1 MRTAS
6 ASSSSSSAQRSSSHE
21 RKDKVANKDA
31 PKQRLSS
38 ESSRPPQQPTQH
50 RLERFRDSFEAS
62 RSSRP
67 VALSVPAAAPTRL
80 SARAAPAASAPA
92 ASVDPR
98 IASRVSVTPHS
109 QGPNGSFDVK
119 SVAYQDDTQS
129 AGRHN
134 VYVRILDPK
143 GQELPPADMQKW
155 FDVQTVAG
163 PGQPPVSA
171 GAKVND
177 PYGVQKDA
185 WSTSANTGGPTAGY
199 FDAPLYGGNAMQV
212 FIKPKDVPGNP
223 YAGYGSQQV
232 GPLTMPG
239 NHHVN
244 YLVTFQ
250 ANPASAPQPQAP
262 AQPPQGPTTPQ
273 NPTAPQ
279 GPVQPPTTPP
289 ATAPVLQRGAQ
300 GPEVLAMQQELVR
313 TGYMTQEQLA
323 TGPGIFGPF
332 TEGALKSF
340 QGRSNLPATGVYD
353 EATRQAL
360 AAAPSA
366 STPVTGPT
374 GPAPVGAPGSVYA
387 PYEVTPGVQ
396 VNGRLGAHWPVEYD
410 PRNTAQVDSIISKM
424 KDMGVGY
431 TTMNISPQDLNNPH
445 LQPHIQQVFDKL
457 KANGITPT
465 VRIYEPSS
473 PDQWNQETIDRM
485 SNAAVTLGNM
495 GVQLIQLG
503 NEPNIETHLE
513 GRQGQVTKEQYL
525 RNSIDRQVDALV
537 SMQDAL
543 DRADLGDKVQVGLP
557 PMAAG
562 SSDGAAFAFAPD
574 TYYKELV
581 KSVAEREKTLS
592 PPRRLVDWIATHTYV
607 WEDGVNTGNTPG
619 SGGARGQMG
628 WGPETNLWYE
638 RWAQEA
644 LGYAPRSLS
653 TEGGPSPDSFRAN
666 NTSQVA
672 KEMGTNLTQLQN
684 DSRLTGCLWLEW
696 ESERGSNRWDRSVFL
711 HGDGAW
717 SEGLPTYRDAWQ
729 QAHS

>member
-1 MRTAS
+1 MRTAAATS
-6 ASSSSSSAQRSSSHE
+6 FSSAQRSTSHE
-21 RKDKVANKDA
+21 RKDKIDNKAA
-31 PKQRLSS
+31 PKLRLHS
-38 ESSRPPQQPTQH
+38 ESSQPSKQ
-50 RLERFRDSFEAS
+50 RQELFRDSFKAASTS

-67 VALSVPAAAPTRL
+67 VALSVPPAK
-80 SARAAPAASAPA
+80 AASA

-98 IASRVSVTPHS
+98 IASRVSVTPHTR
-109 QGPNGSFDVK
+109 GPNGSLDVK

-129 AGRHN
+129 GGRHN
-134 VYVRILDPK
+134 VYVRILDSK
-143 GQELPPADMQKW
+143 GQEVPPADMQKW

-171 GAKVND
+171 SAKVND
-177 PYGVQKDA
+177 PFGVQRDA

-212 FIKPKDVPGNP
+212 FVKPKDVPGNP

-232 GPLTMPG
+232 GPLTLPG

-250 ANPASAPQPQAP
+250 ANPASA
-262 AQPPQGPTTPQ
+262 
-273 NPTAPQ
+273 
-279 GPVQPPTTPP
+279 
-289 ATAPVLQRGAQ
+289 
-300 GPEVLAMQQELVR
+300 
-313 TGYMTQEQLA
+313 
-323 TGPGIFGPF
+323 
-332 TEGALKSF
+332 
-340 QGRSNLPATGVYD
+340 
-353 EATRQAL
+353 
-360 AAAPSA
+360 AAPSA
-366 STPVTGPT
+366 STPITAPT
-374 GPAPVGAPGSVYA
+374 GPAPVSAPGSVYA
-387 PYEVTPGVQ
+387 PYEVTPGIH
-396 VNGRLGAHWPVEYD
+396 VNGRLGAHWPVVYD

-424 KDMGVGY
+424 KDMGAGY

-445 LQPHIQQVFDKL
+445 LQPHIQEVFNKL

-513 GRQGQVTKEQYL
+513 GRQGQLTKEQYL
-525 RNSIDRQVDALV
+525 RSSIDRQVDALV
-537 SMQDAL
+537 SMKDAL
-543 DRADLGDKVQVGLP
+543 ARAGLGDRVKVGLP

-562 SSDGAAFAFAPD
+562 ASDDAPFAFAPD
-574 TYYKELV
+574 TYFKELV
-581 KSVAEREKTLS
+581 KSVAERERTLS
-592 PPRRLVDWIATHTYV
+592 PPRRLVDWIATHSYV

-653 TEGGPSPDSFRAN
+653 TEGGPSPDSFRAH

-672 KEMGTNLTQLQN
+672 RELSTNLTQLQS

-717 SEGLPTYRDAWQ
+717 SEGLPSYREAWR
-729 QAHS
+729 QAQS